1 MLIEI
6 KVRKCQMS
14 ERKKLPILL
23 LLRKTVINFYM
34 YVSIGFSAYITL
46 TGY

>member
-23 LLRKTVINFYM
+23 LLGEN
-34 YVSIGFSAYITL
+34 SN
-46 TGY
+46 